1 MVQHTRHAIQLR
13 RRPLPVLEP
22 DIWKPP
28 DVRHDR
34 QAEVDDEPPDGARDH
49 LALEVGQS
57 SEQAVQVAA
66 TVVVEDAYQADARA
80 RSHITQQAHNRDTV
94 IGHDIIARVAGVAAP
109 GPHIIGQ
116 RIAII
121 LDSERTILV
130 AQVVRQALQK
140 PVAPPFR
147 SRGGAANTIGMR
159 RGIQDSDQYVIRAP
173 RVQWNA
179 LVQQPDMPAKQR
191 VPRRGHIQRWGWS
204 WW

>member
-80 RSHITQQAHNRDTV
+80 RSHIAQQAPNRDTV

-116 RIAII
+116 RIAI
-121 LDSERTILV
+121 STSS
-130 AQVVRQALQK
+130 
-140 PVAPPFR
+140 APLESNGMPWSNSLTCQPSSAFPGKDT
-147 SRGGAANTIGMR
+147 SNVGAGRGG
-159 RGIQDSDQYVIRAP
+159 
-173 RVQWNA
+173 NA
-179 LVQQPDMPAKQR
+179 GPPS
-191 VPRRGHIQRWGWS
+191 P
-204 WW
+204 